1 MIPKKQLVASVLI
14 TGAIVIGSS
23 ELSLGESMGINILI
37 INKGEVKVKKEN
49 WKAFQKASTGS
60 LLRPND
66 YLQMGSS
73 ASAFLLCSNTKRWQP
88 TAGKQFRVSEGC
100 PRGTAS
106 RPRTVDRAQT
116 RAGNEPIPYVISPRN
131 TELLSDRPLLKW
143 NPVNGATRYQVQL
156 EGGGLDWKTE
166 TKETQVLYGGQEPL
180 KSGVKYLLKVTTT
193 TDKKVSSLDEV
204 GANLMFGVMA
214 TEKAKVVEEEAT
226 NLKKQGLSP
235 EAETLALAYLYEG
248 NDLKAE
254 AIALLQS
261 LSQQKSQNRVVYSL
275 LGDLLL
281 QTGLNQQAKQA
292 YEQALSLAQKS
303 GDREGEAES
312 QSGLGEASFG
322 LGKKE
327 EALSWLK
334 KAQAS
339 FGVLGDESQVQ
350 LLAQRIKKI
359 QKRLKNS

>member
-1 MIPKKQLVASVLI
+1 LI
-14 TGAIVIGSS
+14 V
-23 ELSLGESMGINILI
+23 
-37 INKGEVKVKKEN
+37 NKGEVKVKKEN

-73 ASAFLLCSNTKRWQP
+73 ASAFLLCSNTERWQP

-106 RPRTVDRAQT
+106 RPRNVARSQT
-116 RAGNEPIPYVISPRN
+116 RNENKLIPYIISPRN

-143 NPVNGATRYQVQL
+143 NPVSGATRYQVQL
-156 EGGGLDWKTE
+156 EGGGLAWQTE
-166 TKETQVLYGGQEPL
+166 TNETQILYAGQEPL
-180 KSGVKYLLKVTTT
+180 KSGVKYLLTVT
-193 TDKKVSSLDEV
+193 TDKKVSSSEEV
-204 GANLMFGVMA
+204 GANLMFGLMA
-214 TEKAKVVEEEAT
+214 TEKAKLVKEQAM

-235 EAETLALAYLYEG
+235 ETETLALAYLYEG
-248 NDLKAE
+248 NNLKAE

-281 QTGLNQQAKQA
+281 QTGLNQQAQQA
-292 YEQALSLAQKS
+292 YEQALALAQKS
-303 GDREGEAES
+303 GDQEGEAEA

-339 FGVLGDESQVQ
+339 YGALGDESQVQ
-350 LLAQRIKKI
+350 VLAQRIEKI
-359 QKRLKNS
+359 QK

>member
-14 TGAIVIGSS
+14 TGAIVIGLS
-23 ELSLGESMGINILI
+23 ELSLGESMGVNILI
-37 INKGEVKVKKEN
+37 VNKGEVKVKKEN

-66 YLQMGSS
+66 YLQMGSN
-73 ASAFLLCSNTKRWQP
+73 ASAFLLCSNTKRWKP

-106 RPRTVDRAQT
+106 RPPNVARAQT
-116 RAGNEPIPYVISPRN
+116 RAGNEPISYVISPRN
-131 TELLSDRPLLKW
+131 TELLNDRPLLKW
-143 NPVNGATRYQVQL
+143 NPVSGATRYQVQL
-156 EGGGLDWKTE
+156 QGGGLDWQTE
-166 TKETQVLYGGQEPL
+166 TNQTQLLYGGQEPL
-180 KSGVKYLLKVTTT
+180 KSGVKYLLTVT
-193 TDKKVSSLDEV
+193 TDKGVSSKQEV

-214 TEKAKVVEEEAT
+214 TEKAKVVKEEAT

-235 EAETLALAYLYEG
+235 EAETLALAYLHEG
-248 NDLKAE
+248 NNLKAE

-281 QTGLNQQAKQA
+281 QTGLNQQAQQA
-292 YEQALSLAQKS
+292 YQQALALAQKS
-303 GDREGEAES
+303 GDQEGEAEA

-350 LLAQRIKKI
+350 LLAQRIMKI
-359 QKRLKNS
+359 QGSGN

>member
-14 TGAIVIGSS
+14 AGGIVIGLS
-23 ELSLGESMGINILI
+23 ELSLGESTGINILI
-37 INKGEVKVKKEN
+37 VNKGEVKIKKEN

-66 YLQMGSS
+66 YLQMGSN
-73 ASAFLLCSNTKRWQP
+73 ASAFLLCSNTERWQP

-106 RPRTVDRAQT
+106 RPRKVARGQT
-116 RAGNEPIPYVISPRN
+116 RGQNALTPYIISPRN
-131 TELLSDRPLLKW
+131 TDLLSDRPLLKW
-143 NPVNGATRYQVQL
+143 NPVTGATRYQVKLQ
-156 EGGGLDWKTE
+156 GGGLDWQTE
-166 TKETQVLYGGQEPL
+166 TNETQVLYGGQEPL
-180 KSGVKYLLKVTTT
+180 KLGVKYLLIVTTT
-193 TDKKVSSLDEV
+193 TDKEASSKKEV
-204 GANLMFGVMA
+204 GADLMFGLMT
-214 TEKAKVVEEEAT
+214 TEKAKVVKEEAT

-248 NDLKAE
+248 NNLKAE
-254 AIALLQS
+254 AIALLQP

-281 QTGLNQQAKQA
+281 QTNLNQQAQQA
-292 YEQALSLAQKS
+292 YEQALALAQKS
-303 GDREGEAES
+303 GDQEGEAEA

-339 FGVLGDESQVQ
+339 YGALGDESQAQV
-350 LLAQRIKKI
+350 LAQRIEKI
-359 QKRLKNS
+359 QK

>member
-1 MIPKKQLVASVLI
+1 
-14 TGAIVIGSS
+14 
-23 ELSLGESMGINILI
+23 MGVNILI
-37 INKGEVKVKKEN
+37 VNKGEVKVKKEN
-49 WKAFQKASTGS
+49 WKAFQKASSGS

-66 YLQMGSS
+66 YLQMGSN
-73 ASAFLLCSNTKRWQP
+73 ASALLLCSNTKRWEP

-106 RPRTVDRAQT
+106 RPRTVDLSQT
-116 RAGNEPIPYVISPRN
+116 RSPNGLIPYVISPRN
-131 TELLSDRPLLKW
+131 TDLLSDRPLLKW
-143 NPVNGATRYQVQL
+143 NPVSGATRYQVQL
-156 EGGGLDWKTE
+156 EGGGLDWQTE

-180 KSGVKYLLKVTTT
+180 KSGVKYLLTVT
-193 TDKKVSSLDEV
+193 TDKGVSSKQEV
-204 GANLMFGVMA
+204 GANLMFGLMA

-235 EAETLALAYLYEG
+235 EAETLSLAYLYEG
-248 NDLKAE
+248 NNLKAE

-281 QTGLNQQAKQA
+281 QTSLNQQAQQA
-292 YEQALSLAQKS
+292 YEQALALAQKS
-303 GDREGEAES
+303 GDQEGEAEA

-339 FGVLGDESQVQ
+339 YAVLGDESQVQ
-350 LLAQRIKKI
+350 VLAQRIEKI
-359 QKRLKNS
+359 SK

>member
-14 TGAIVIGSS
+14 TGAIVIGAS
-23 ELSLGESMGINILI
+23 ELSLGESMGVNILI
-37 INKGEVKVKKEN
+37 VNKGEVKVKKEN

-66 YLQMGSS
+66 YLQMGSN
-73 ASAFLLCSNTKRWQP
+73 ASAFLLCSNTKRWEP

-106 RPRTVDRAQT
+106 RPPNVARTQP

-143 NPVNGATRYQVQL
+143 NPVSGATRYQVQL
-156 EGGGLDWKTE
+156 QGGGLDWQTE
-166 TKETQVLYGGQEPL
+166 TNETQVLYGGQEPL
-180 KSGVKYLLKVTTT
+180 KSGVKYLLTVT
-193 TDKKVSSLDEV
+193 TDKGVSSRQEV
-204 GANLMFGVMA
+204 GANLMFGLMA

-235 EAETLALAYLYEG
+235 EAEILSLAYLYEG
-248 NDLKAE
+248 NNLKAE
-254 AIALLQS
+254 AITLLQS

-275 LGDLLL
+275 LGDLFL

-292 YEQALSLAQKS
+292 YQQALSLAQKS
-303 GDREGEAES
+303 GDQEGEAEA

-339 FGVLGDESQVQ
+339 YGVLGDESQVQ
-350 LLAQRIKKI
+350 VLVQRIEKI
-359 QKRLKNS
+359 QK

>member
-23 ELSLGESMGINILI
+23 ELSLGESMGVNILI
-37 INKGEVKVKKEN
+37 VNKGEVKVKKEN
-49 WKAFQKASTGS
+49 WKAFQKASSGS

-66 YLQMGSS
+66 YLQMGSN
-73 ASAFLLCSNTKRWQP
+73 ASALLLCSNTKRWEP

-106 RPRTVDRAQT
+106 RPRTVDLSQT
-116 RAGNEPIPYVISPRN
+116 RSPNGLIPYVISPRN
-131 TELLSDRPLLKW
+131 TDLLSDRPLLKW
-143 NPVNGATRYQVQL
+143 NPVSGATRYQVQL
-156 EGGGLDWKTE
+156 EGGGLDWQTE

-180 KSGVKYLLKVTTT
+180 KSGVKYLLTVT
-193 TDKKVSSLDEV
+193 TDKGVSSKQEV
-204 GANLMFGVMA
+204 GANLMFGLMA

-235 EAETLALAYLYEG
+235 EAETLSLAYLYEG
-248 NDLKAE
+248 NNLKAE

-281 QTGLNQQAKQA
+281 QTSLNQQAQQA
-292 YEQALSLAQKS
+292 YEQALALAQKS
-303 GDREGEAES
+303 GDQEGEAEA

-339 FGVLGDESQVQ
+339 YAVLGDESQVQ
-350 LLAQRIKKI
+350 VLAQRIEKI
-359 QKRLKNS
+359 SK

>member
-23 ELSLGESMGINILI
+23 ELSLGESMGVNILI
-37 INKGEVKVKKEN
+37 VKKGEVKVKKEN

-66 YLQMGSS
+66 YLQMGSN
-73 ASAFLLCSNTKRWQP
+73 ASALLLCSNTKRWEP

-106 RPRTVDRAQT
+106 RPPNVARAQT
-116 RAGNEPIPYVISPRN
+116 RTGNEPIPYIISPRN

-143 NPVNGATRYQVQL
+143 NPVSGATRYQVQL
-156 EGGGLDWKTE
+156 EGGGLDWQTE

-180 KSGVKYLLKVTTT
+180 KSGVKYLLTVT
-193 TDKKVSSLDEV
+193 TDKGVSSRQEV
-204 GANLMFGVMA
+204 GANLMFGLMA
-214 TEKAKVVEEEAT
+214 TEKAKVVQEEAT

-235 EAETLALAYLYEG
+235 EAETLALAYLYEA
-248 NDLKAE
+248 NNLKAE
-254 AIALLQS
+254 AIALLQP

-281 QTGLNQQAKQA
+281 QTGLNQQAQQA
-292 YEQALSLAQKS
+292 YQQALALAQKS
-303 GDREGEAES
+303 GDQEGEAEA
-312 QSGLGEASFG
+312 QSGLGEANFG
-322 LGKKE
+322 LKNE
-327 EALSWLK
+327 DEALSWLK

-339 FGVLGDESQVQ
+339 YAVLGDESQVKV
-350 LLAQRIKKI
+350 LAQRIEEI

>member
-23 ELSLGESMGINILI
+23 ELSLGESMGVNILI
-37 INKGEVKVKKEN
+37 VNKGEVKVKKEN
-49 WKAFQKASTGS
+49 WKAFQKASSGS

-66 YLQMGSS
+66 YLQMGSN
-73 ASAFLLCSNTKRWQP
+73 ASALLLCSNTKRWEP

-106 RPRTVDRAQT
+106 RPRTVDLSQT
-116 RAGNEPIPYVISPRN
+116 RSPNGLIPYVISPRN
-131 TELLSDRPLLKW
+131 TDLLSDRPLLKW
-143 NPVNGATRYQVQL
+143 NPVSGATRYQVQL
-156 EGGGLDWKTE
+156 EGGGLDWQTE

-180 KSGVKYLLKVTTT
+180 KSGVKYLLTVT
-193 TDKKVSSLDEV
+193 TDKGVSSKQEV
-204 GANLMFGVMA
+204 GANLMFGLMA

-235 EAETLALAYLYEG
+235 EAETLSLAYLYEG
-248 NDLKAE
+248 NNLKAE

-281 QTGLNQQAKQA
+281 QTSLNQQAQQA
-292 YEQALSLAQKS
+292 YEQALALAQKS
-303 GDREGEAES
+303 GDQEGEAEA

-339 FGVLGDESQVQ
+339 YAVLGDESQVKV
-350 LLAQRIKKI
+350 LAQRIEEI

>member
-23 ELSLGESMGINILI
+23 ELSLGESMGVNILI
-37 INKGEVKVKKEN
+37 VKKGEVKVKKEN

-66 YLQMGSS
+66 YLQMGSN
-73 ASAFLLCSNTKRWQP
+73 ASALLLCSNTKRWEP

-106 RPRTVDRAQT
+106 RPRTVDLSQT
-116 RAGNEPIPYVISPRN
+116 RSPNELIPYVISPRN
-131 TELLSDRPLLKW
+131 TDLLSDRPLLKW
-143 NPVNGATRYQVQL
+143 NPVSGATRYQVQL
-156 EGGGLDWKTE
+156 EGGGLDWQTE

-180 KSGVKYLLKVTTT
+180 KSGVKYLLTVT
-193 TDKKVSSLDEV
+193 TDKGVSSRQEV
-204 GANLMFGVMA
+204 GANLMFGLMA

-226 NLKKQGLSP
+226 NLKQQGLSP
-235 EAETLALAYLYEG
+235 EAEILSLAYLYEG
-248 NDLKAE
+248 NNLKAE

-281 QTGLNQQAKQA
+281 QTSLNQQAKQA
-292 YEQALSLAQKS
+292 YEQALSVAQKS
-303 GDREGEAES
+303 GDQEGEAEA

-339 FGVLGDESQVQ
+339 YGALGDESQVQ
-350 LLAQRIKKI
+350 LLAQRIEKI
-359 QKRLKNS
+359 QK

>member
-1 MIPKKQLVASVLI
+1 MIPKKQLVTSVLI
-14 TGAIVIGSS
+14 TGAIIIGSS
-23 ELSLGESMGINILI
+23 ELSLGESMGVNILI

-66 YLQMGSS
+66 YLQMGSN
-73 ASAFLLCSNTKRWQP
+73 ASAFLLCSNTERWQP

-106 RPRTVDRAQT
+106 RPRTVNLSQT
-116 RAGNEPIPYVISPRN
+116 RSPNGLTPYIISPRN
-131 TELLSDRPLLKW
+131 TDLLSDRPLLKW
-143 NPVNGATRYQVQL
+143 NPVKGATRYQVQL

-166 TKETQVLYGGQEPL
+166 TNETQILYAGQEPL
-180 KSGVKYLLKVTTT
+180 KSGVNYLLTVTTN
-193 TDKKVSSLDEV
+193 KEVSSKQEV
-204 GANLMFGVMA
+204 GANLMFGLMA
-214 TEKAKVVEEEAT
+214 TEKAKVVEEEAM

-248 NDLKAE
+248 NNLKAE
-254 AIALLQS
+254 AIALLQP
-261 LSQQKSQNRVVYSL
+261 LGQQKSQNRVVYSL

-281 QTGLNQQAKQA
+281 QTGLNQQAQQA
-292 YEQALSLAQKS
+292 YEQALALAQKS
-303 GDREGEAES
+303 EDQEGEAEA

-339 FGVLGDESQVQ
+339 YAVLGDEFQAQV
-350 LLAQRIKKI
+350 LTQRIEKI